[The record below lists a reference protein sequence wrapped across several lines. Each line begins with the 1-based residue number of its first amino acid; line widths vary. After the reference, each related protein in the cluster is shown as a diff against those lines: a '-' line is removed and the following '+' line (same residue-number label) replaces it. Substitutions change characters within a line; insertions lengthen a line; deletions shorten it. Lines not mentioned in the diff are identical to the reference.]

1 MQPISIP
8 ALSELAKLIGV
19 LFPVIALI
27 ATVSRTRS
35 THTFL
40 RYRLWQLVFSPREID
55 DPVFRQHI
63 DEETVVAAFRTRYN
77 ILVDLPAQAHR
88 IIHWAKARN
97 VSVPAIGACGYYFD
111 FKLCEI
117 RKKLPSP
124 RRTKV
129 LAFAVVTLGMLAV
142 VLLAFASGNSV
153 LAQFKESK
161 RYFLVN
167 RDTATPLFP
176 QGPVVTKASCQKG
189 TPPEANPLGFSVA
202 DQRFIC
208 TAFIDEAES
217 SATAKF
223 LNDGLRAQRWL
234 LGSFLLVVL
243 AAATIFFWTVQELR
257 ATYRLQKALAEKA
270 DPLPSGDS
278 QNASSASSGLDQES
292 LLPMGHS

>member
-27 ATVSRTRS
+27 ATISRTRS

-40 RYRLWQLVFSPREID
+40 RYRLWQLVFSPRDID

-88 IIHWAKARN
+88 IIHWAKAHS

-111 FKLCEI
+111 FKLCDI

-124 RRTKV
+124 RRMKA
-129 LAFAVVTLGMLAV
+129 LAFAVVILGMLAV
-142 VLLAFASGNSV
+142 VLLWFASGNSV

-161 RYFLVN
+161 QYFLVN

-176 QGPVVTKASCQKG
+176 QGPAVTRASCQKG
-189 TPPEANPLGFSVA
+189 PPAKASPLGFSVA

-208 TAFIDEAES
+208 TAFVDEAES

-223 LNDGLRAQRWL
+223 LKDGLRAQRWL
-234 LGSFLLVVL
+234 LGSFLVVVL
-243 AAATIFFWTVQELR
+243 AVAIIFFWTVQELR
-257 ATYRLQKALAEKA
+257 ATYRLQHVLAERA
-270 DPLPSGDS
+270 DPLASVEP
-278 QNASSASSGLDQES
+278 QNLASASVGLDQES
-292 LLPMGHS
+292 LLQGGRS

>member
-27 ATVSRTRS
+27 ATVFRTRS

-40 RYRLWQLVFSPREID
+40 RYRLWQLVFNPRGID
-55 DPVFRQHI
+55 DPIVRQHI

-88 IIHWAKARN
+88 IIHWAKVHN
-97 VSVPAIGACGYYFD
+97 VSMPAIGACGCYFD

-117 RKKLPSP
+117 SKKLPSP
-124 RRTKV
+124 RRTKGLV
-129 LAFAVVTLGMLAV
+129 FAVVMLGMFAV
-142 VLLAFASGNSV
+142 MLLAFASGNSV

-161 RYFLVN
+161 RHFLVS

-176 QGPVVTKASCQKG
+176 KGPVITRASCEKR
-189 TPPEANPLGFSVA
+189 TPPEVSPIGFSVA

-208 TAFIDEAES
+208 TAFVDEAES

-234 LGSFLLVVL
+234 LGSFLLIVL
-243 AAATIFFWTVQELR
+243 TAAIIFFWTVQELR
-257 ATYRLQKALAEKA
+257 ATYRLQKVLAERTDALA
-270 DPLPSGDS
+270 PSDS
-278 QNASSASSGLDQES
+278 QNASSASSGLEQES
-292 LLPMGHS
+292 LLQMGRS